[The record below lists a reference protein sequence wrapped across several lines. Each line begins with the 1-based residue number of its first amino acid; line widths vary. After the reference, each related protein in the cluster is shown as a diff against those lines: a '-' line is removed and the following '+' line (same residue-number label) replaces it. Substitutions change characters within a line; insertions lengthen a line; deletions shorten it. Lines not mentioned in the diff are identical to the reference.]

1 MIIVIIFSSLVQQSN
16 EGQCRLIIEISRHSD
31 TLLSVELL
39 WMRDRPVADLYPQQN
54 NDTHKRQISIPR
66 AGFEP
71 AISASDQPQTLALDR
86 SAIGIGNNN
95 NNSNNNNNNNTFFE
109 LSPLSWCF
117 SLLIQRFEGSYF
129 RNVIYMWSEKYQD
142 NGKILKRVF

>member
-16 EGQCRLIIEISRHSD
+16 EGQCRLIIEVSRHSD

-39 WMRDRPVADLYPQQN
+39 WMRDRPVAELYPQQN

-71 AISASDQPQTLALDR
+71 ASDQPQTLALDR

-95 NNSNNNNNNNTFFE
+95 NNSNNNNNNNNNNNTFFE

-129 RNVIYMWSEKYQD
+129 RNVICM
-142 NGKILKRVF
+142 